1 MAWKKKYRRC
11 LLLGALAGIIGMILL
26 GYVELKDSIP
36 DEIKLTEGQEEDL
49 ENVFANPLVHWD
61 DSIPVSQARNFTISC
76 SILDMVFLK
85 NVKVEVVPREWI
97 QVCGSTVGIYMET
110 EGILIVD
117 TQEIKGKDGGTYN
130 PAANLV
136 QPGDYIT
143 AFNNNPI
150 EEKQELIDA
159 VAQCDGEDVNLSLI
173 RKGEEIQLRIQP
185 VESTKGEYKL
195 GIWVR
200 DDTQGIGTL
209 TYMDEEGRFGALGH
223 GISDVD
229 TGELLDIKD
238 GELYQAQVIGIQKGS
253 KGTPGELSGLIHYEA
268 GNKIGEI
275 TTNCE
280 NGIYGTLSDSS
291 ALSLCKME
299 IGHKQEMTEGEASI
313 LCSLDGNLEEYQVK
327 ITKIDLNHQDTNKS
341 FVIEITDPKLLSKT
355 GGIVQGMSGSPVIQ
369 NGKLVGAVTHVFVQ
383 DSTCGYGIFI
393 ENMIDDSRE

>member
-1 MAWKKKYRRC
+1 MAWKRTYRRC
-11 LLLGALAGIIGMILL
+11 LLLGALAGVIGMILL
-26 GYVELKDSIP
+26 GYVEIKNSIP
-36 DEIKLTEGQEEDL
+36 DEIKLTEGKEEHL
-49 ENVFANPLVHWD
+49 ERVFSNPLVRWD

-117 TQEIKGKDGGTYN
+117 TQEIQGIDGSIYS

-143 AFNNNPI
+143 AFNDQPV
-150 EEKQELIDA
+150 EEKQDLIDA
-159 VAQCDGEDVNLSLI
+159 VEKCNGEDVNLSLT
-173 RKGEEIQLRIQP
+173 RKGEDIQLRIQP
-185 VESTKGEYKL
+185 VESPQGEYKL

-209 TYMDEEGRFGALGH
+209 TYVDQNGGFGALGH

-229 TGELLDIKD
+229 TGELLDIKA
-238 GELYQAQVIGIQKGS
+238 GELYQAQVIGIHKGS

-268 GNKIGEI
+268 RNKIGKI

-280 NGIYGTLSDSS
+280 NGIYGTLDDTST
-291 ALSLCKME
+291 LPLRRVE

-313 LCSLDGNLEEYQVK
+313 LCSLDGSLEEYQVE
-327 ITKIDLNHQDTNKS
+327 ITKIELNHQDTNKS
-341 FVIEITDPKLLSKT
+341 FVIQVTDPRLLSKT

-369 NGKLVGAVTHVFVQ
+369 NGKVVGAVTHVFVQ
-383 DSTCGYGIFI
+383 DSTGGYGIFI
-393 ENMIDDSRE
+393 ENMLNSK